1 MKALY
6 LKQAGDP
13 PVLEVRDVPT
23 PETGPSQVL
32 VRVTACGFCH
42 HDRSVMAGVL
52 RRGVASGVV
61 LGHEISGLVE
71 AAGSEVTGLK
81 TGDRVVSILTEA
93 CGRCDRCSSGRE
105 HRCREGQGI
114 GHGRDGGFAEFVALS
129 EHSLVK
135 VPEGLDPV
143 GAALLACPMG
153 VALQAVRETA
163 QVTPGETVVVTGAGG
178 GLGAHAV
185 QAAAALGARVLAV
198 SSSPEK
204 ENALRE
210 LGASEVLEV
219 FENNDLDF
227 AELVMAMTGDEGAD
241 VVIDTV
247 GSALF
252 PSTLRSLGQYG
263 RLVLLGEILGQH
275 VSLNPA
281 EIIFRDARVLGASG
295 VSKIAVE
302 QAGLMA
308 LEGKLRPVVDLELPL
323 EQAADAYRL
332 VSERRPTGRIVLL
345 PSGGTDEG
353 NIPKS

>member
-1 MKALY
+1 MRALY
-6 LKQAGDP
+6 VKQTGDP
-13 PVLEVRDVPT
+13 PVLEIRDVPI
-23 PETGPSQVL
+23 PEAGPRQVL
-32 VRVTACGFCH
+32 VRVTAGGFCH

-52 RRGVASGVV
+52 RRGVASDVI
-61 LGHEISGLVE
+61 LGHEISGVVE
-71 AAGSEVTGLK
+71 STGSEIAGLK

-93 CGRCDRCSSGRE
+93 CGRCDRCTNGRE
-105 HRCREGQGI
+105 HRCREGLGI
-114 GHGRDGGFAEFVALS
+114 GHGRDGGFAEYVALS
-129 EHSLVK
+129 EHCLVK
-135 VPEGLDPV
+135 VPEGLDPI

-163 QVTPGETVVVTGAGG
+163 QVAPAETVVVTGAGG

-185 QAAAALGARVLAV
+185 QAAAASGARVLAV
-198 SSSPEK
+198 TSSPEK

-210 LGASEVLEV
+210 LGASEVLET
-219 FENNDLDF
+219 NGLDF

-252 PSTLRSLGQYG
+252 PSTLRILAQYG
-263 RLVLLGEILGQH
+263 RLVLLGEILGQN

-295 VSKIAVE
+295 VSRATVE

-308 LEGKLRPVVDLELPL
+308 LEGRLRPVVDLELPL
-323 EQAADAYRL
+323 EQAATAYRL
-332 VSERRPTGRIVLL
+332 VTERRPTGRIALL
-345 PSGGTDEG
+345 PNG
-353 NIPKS
+353 

>member
-1 MKALY
+1 MRALY
-6 LKQAGDP
+6 VKQAGDP
-13 PVLEVRDVPT
+13 PVLEIRDVPI
-23 PETGPSQVL
+23 PEAGPRQVL
-32 VRVTACGFCH
+32 VHVTACGFCH
-42 HDRSVMAGVL
+42 HDRSVMAGLL
-52 RRGVASGVV
+52 RRGVAPDVF
-61 LGHEISGLVE
+61 LGHEISGVVE
-71 AAGSEVTGLK
+71 TAGSDVTGLK

-93 CGRCDRCSSGRE
+93 CGRCDRCDNGRE

-114 GHGRDGGFAEFVALS
+114 GHGRDGGFAEYVALS

-135 VPEGLDPV
+135 LPEGLDPV

-163 QVTPGETVVVTGAGG
+163 QVAPGETVVVTGAGG
-178 GLGAHAV
+178 GLGVHAV

-210 LGASEVLEV
+210 LGAAEVLEI
-219 FENNDLDF
+219 NGLDF

-252 PSTLRSLGQYG
+252 PSTLRSLAQYG
-263 RLVLLGEILGQH
+263 RLVLLGEVLGQH
-275 VSLNPA
+275 ISLNSA
-281 EIIFRDARVLGASG
+281 EIIFRDARLIGSSG
-295 VSKIAVE
+295 VSRATVE
-302 QAGLMA
+302 QAVLMA
-308 LEGKLRPVVDLELPL
+308 LEGRLRTVVDLEMPL
-323 EQAADAYRL
+323 EQATDAYRL

-345 PSGGTDEG
+345 PNG
-353 NIPKS
+353 

>member
-1 MKALY
+1 MK
-6 LKQAGDP
+6 QTGDP
-13 PVLEVRDVPT
+13 PVLEIRDLPI
-23 PETGPSQVL
+23 PEAGPRQVL
-32 VRVTACGFCH
+32 GRGTACGFCH

-52 RRGVASGVV
+52 RRGVASDVI
-61 LGHEISGLVE
+61 LGHEISGVVE
-71 AAGSEVTGLK
+71 STGSEIAGLK
-81 TGDRVVSILTEA
+81 AGDRVVSILTEA
-93 CGRCDRCSSGRE
+93 CGRCDRCTNGRE
-105 HRCREGQGI
+105 HRCREGLGI
-114 GHGRDGGFAEFVALS
+114 GHGRDGGFAEYVALS
-129 EHSLVK
+129 ERCLVK
-135 VPEGLDPV
+135 VPEGLDPI

-163 QVTPGETVVVTGAGG
+163 RVAPAETVVVTGAGG

-185 QAAAALGARVLAV
+185 QAAAASGARVLAV
-198 SSSPEK
+198 TSSPEK

-210 LGASEVLEV
+210 LGASEVLET
-219 FENNDLDF
+219 NGLDF

-252 PSTLRSLGQYG
+252 PSTLRTLGQYG
-263 RLVLLGEILGQH
+263 RLVLLGEILGQN

-295 VSKIAVE
+295 VSRATVE

-323 EQAADAYRL
+323 EQAAAAYRL
-332 VSERRPTGRIVLL
+332 VTERRPTGRIALL
-345 PSGGTDEG
+345 PNG
-353 NIPKS
+353 

>member
-1 MKALY
+1 MRALY
-6 LKQAGDP
+6 VKQAGDP
-13 PVLEVRDVPT
+13 PVLEIRDVPI
-23 PETGPSQVL
+23 PEAGPRQVL
-32 VRVTACGFCH
+32 VHVTACGFCH
-42 HDRSVMAGVL
+42 HDRSVMAGLL
-52 RRGVASGVV
+52 RRGVAPDVI
-61 LGHEISGLVE
+61 LGHEISGVVE
-71 AAGSEVTGLK
+71 TAGSDVTGLK

-93 CGRCDRCSSGRE
+93 CGRCDRCDNGRE

-114 GHGRDGGFAEFVALS
+114 GHGRDGGFAEYVALS

-135 VPEGLDPV
+135 LPEGLDPV

-163 QVTPGETVVVTGAGG
+163 QVAPGETVVVTGAGG
-178 GLGAHAV
+178 GLGVHAV

-210 LGASEVLEV
+210 LGAAEVLEI
-219 FENNDLDF
+219 NGLDF

-252 PSTLRSLGQYG
+252 PSTLRSLAQYG
-263 RLVLLGEILGQH
+263 RLVLLGEVLGQH
-275 VSLNPA
+275 ISLNPA
-281 EIIFRDARVLGASG
+281 EIIFRDARLIGASG
-295 VSKIAVE
+295 VSRATVE
-302 QAGLMA
+302 QAVLMA
-308 LEGKLRPVVDLELPL
+308 LEGRLRTVVDLEMPL
-323 EQAADAYRL
+323 EQATDAYRL

-345 PSGGTDEG
+345 PNG
-353 NIPKS
+353 

>member
-23 PETGPSQVL
+23 PEAGPRHVL
-32 VRVTACGFCH
+32 VRVIACGFCH

-61 LGHEISGLVE
+61 LGHEISGVVE
-71 AAGSEVTGLK
+71 AAGSEVIGLK

-93 CGRCDRCSSGRE
+93 CGRCDRCSSGRD

-114 GHGRDGGFAEFVALS
+114 GHGRDGGFAEYVALS

-210 LGASEVLEV
+210 LGAAEVL
-219 FENNDLDF
+219 ENNDLDF
-227 AELVMAMTGDEGAD
+227 AELVMAMTGGEGAD

-252 PSTLRSLGQYG
+252 PSTLRSLAQYG

-281 EIIFRDARVLGASG
+281 EIIFRDAKVLGASG
-295 VSKIAVE
+295 VSRATVE

-308 LEGKLRPVVDLELPL
+308 LEGKLRLVVDLELPL
-323 EQAADAYRL
+323 EQASDAYRL

-345 PSGGTDEG
+345 PSG
-353 NIPKS
+353 

>member
-1 MKALY
+1 MPTP
-6 LKQAGDP
+6 QAGP
-13 PVLEVRDVPT
+13 R
-23 PETGPSQVL
+23 QAL

-42 HDRSVMAGVL
+42 HDRSVMAGLL
-52 RRGVASGVV
+52 RRGVAPGVI
-61 LGHEISGLVE
+61 LGHEISGVVE
-71 AAGSEVTGLK
+71 ETGSDVTGLR

-93 CGRCDRCSSGRE
+93 CGQCDRCASGRE
-105 HRCREGQGI
+105 HRCREGEGI
-114 GHGRDGGFAEFVALS
+114 GHGRDGGFAEYVALS
-129 EHSLVK
+129 EHSLVR

-153 VALQAVRETA
+153 VSLQAVRETA
-163 QVTPGETVVVTGAGG
+163 QVAPEETVVVTGAGG
-178 GLGAHAV
+178 GLGTHAV

-210 LGASEVLEV
+210 LGADEVLE
-219 FENNDLDF
+219 NTGLDF

-252 PSTLRSLGQYG
+252 PSTLRSLAQYG
-263 RLVLLGEILGQH
+263 RLVLLGEILGQS

-281 EIIFRDARVLGASG
+281 EIIFRDAQILGASG
-295 VSKIAVE
+295 VSRAMVE
-302 QAGLMA
+302 QTGLMA

-345 PSGGTDEG
+345 PHG
-353 NIPKS
+353 

>member
-1 MKALY
+1 M
-6 LKQAGDP
+6 
-13 PVLEVRDVPT
+13 EIRDVPI
-23 PETGPSQVL
+23 PEAGPRQVL
-32 VRVTACGFCH
+32 VHVTACGFCH
-42 HDRSVMAGVL
+42 HDRSVMAGLL
-52 RRGVASGVV
+52 RRGVAPDVI
-61 LGHEISGLVE
+61 LGHEISGVVE
-71 AAGSEVTGLK
+71 TAGSDVTGLK

-93 CGRCDRCSSGRE
+93 CGRCDRCDNGRE

-114 GHGRDGGFAEFVALS
+114 GHGRDGGFAEYVALS

-135 VPEGLDPV
+135 LPEGLDPV

-163 QVTPGETVVVTGAGG
+163 QVASGETVVVTGAGG
-178 GLGAHAV
+178 GLGVHAV

-210 LGASEVLEV
+210 LGAAEVLEI
-219 FENNDLDF
+219 NGLDF

-252 PSTLRSLGQYG
+252 PSTLRSLAQYG
-263 RLVLLGEILGQH
+263 RLVLLGEVLGQH
-275 VSLNPA
+275 ISLNPA
-281 EIIFRDARVLGASG
+281 EIIFRDARLIGASG
-295 VSKIAVE
+295 VSRATVELAV
-302 QAGLMA
+302 LMA
-308 LEGKLRPVVDLELPL
+308 LEGRLRTVVDLEMPL
-323 EQAADAYRL
+323 EQATDAYRL

-345 PSGGTDEG
+345 PNG
-353 NIPKS
+353 